1 LSVSEKDKR
10 QTLKPSMSSLG
21 RKRVGDYELYE
32 TLGVGTFA
40 TVRRAV
46 HTTTNKEFAVKCLDK
61 SKIEEQHMTKV
72 LASKTKLYLVLELV
86 TGGEL
91 FRLLVREKGFSEDRA
106 RFFFK
111 QLVEGVKECHG
122 QGICHRDLKP
132 ENLLL
137 DGNGDLKIT
146 DFGLS
151 ALHNNN
157 ENATQT
163 STQMLHTTC
172 GSPHYVAPEILQGE
186 GYDGRKADIWSMGV
200 IAYVLVTGKLPFEN
214 KV

>member
-1 LSVSEKDKR
+1 VPIY
-10 QTLKPSMSSLG
+10 PS
-21 RKRVGDYELYE
+21 
-32 TLGVGTFA
+32 
-40 TVRRAV
+40 
-46 HTTTNKEFAVKCLDK
+46 HH
-61 SKIEEQHMTKV
+61 QV

-91 FRLLVREKGFSEDRA
+91 FRLLVRERGFSEDRA

-111 QLVEGVKECHG
+111 QLVEGVKECHD

-137 DGNGDLKIT
+137 DSNGDLKIT

-172 GSPHYVAPEILQGE
+172 GSPNYVAPEILKGE
-186 GYDGRKADIWSMGV
+186 GYDGRKADVWSMGV
-200 IAYVLVTGKLPFEN
+200 IAYVLATGTILERWTASRSHSLVVSTISHSFRSHPRQTTI
-214 KV
+214 